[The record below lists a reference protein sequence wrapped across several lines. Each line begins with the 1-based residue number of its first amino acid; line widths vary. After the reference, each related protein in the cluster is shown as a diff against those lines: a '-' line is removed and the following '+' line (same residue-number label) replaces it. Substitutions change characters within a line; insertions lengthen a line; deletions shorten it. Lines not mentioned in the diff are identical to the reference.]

1 MAKKKDLLLVL
12 TIESVVIGVVLGF
25 VIRPFEPSNDV
36 ISLIGFPGE
45 IFMQIVEMMILPLI
59 ISSVIS
65 ALAQVRARDAQKMGT
80 ITVLYYL
87 TTTLLSTITGIV
99 LVYSIHPGTPELI
112 HALKK
117 DGALED
123 TALSTLDTFLDQ
135 LRNMFPENIIQATF
149 QQVQTYYVAQKSY
162 IRNSTSNS
170 TELVETY
177 KPHLTYTYE
186 MNVLG
191 LIVFCSGFGIILSIL
206 GDQARL
212 MINFF
217 IVLDAII
224 MRWISALMWCYPIGI
239 FSLVV
244 KNIIDID
251 NLTETAQALAM
262 YVVTV
267 ICGLMI
273 HSLLTL
279 PFLYAL
285 VTRQSPFS
293 FITGMLQALATAFGT
308 ASSGATLPV
317 TFRCL
322 EENLKIDRRVTRFVL
337 PLGATITMDG
347 TALYEAVAVIFI
359 AQLHNIKLSVL
370 DLLTISVTT
379 TVASIG
385 SGAVPAGLDTIMIV
399 LKTVGLPT
407 KDLSLLLT
415 VDWLLDRIR
424 TSVNVMGDGYGAGII
439 HHLTKNSLLE
449 ADEDEVLRQIRSDI
463 EMLNNPNV
471 AMTENFDETRKMSKA
486 NSYAG
491 GISITKETQTDV
503 DLEAQTSK
511 VRLALPTSR
520 PPPPSPAQPTTSD
533 ANESETPQR
542 RRHSL
547 MSTVL
552 WIGKTLSS
560 SESKAEQP
568 KQSRNHSRSN
578 SKREKGGAEENRN
591 LLAPANT
598 TFTV

>member
-25 VIRPFEPSNDV
+25 VIRPFDLSNDM

-59 ISSVIS
+59 ISSVVS

-87 TTTLLSTITGIV
+87 TTTFLATITGIV

-112 HALKK
+112 HAALGTK
-117 DGALED
+117 DGILAD
-123 TALSTLDTFLDQ
+123 TPLSTLDTFLDQ

-149 QQVQTYYVAQKSY
+149 QQVQTYYKVELKTV
-162 IRNSTSNS
+162 RNSTSNM
-170 TELVETY
+170 TELVETL
-177 KPHLTYTYE
+177 KPALTYTYE

-212 MINFF
+212 MTNFF

-239 FSLVV
+239 LSLVI
-244 KNIIDID
+244 KNIVDID

-279 PFLYAL
+279 PFLYAV
-285 VTRQSPFS
+285 VTRKSPFS

-359 AQLHNIKLSVL
+359 AQLHNVKLSAL

-407 KDLSLLLT
+407 KDLTLLLT

-449 ADEDEVLRQIRSDI
+449 ADEDEVLKQIRSDI

-471 AMTENFDETRKMSKA
+471 AMTANFDETRKISKA
-486 NSYAG
+486 NSFLG
-491 GISITKETQTDV
+491 GVSITKETQTEIDI
-503 DLEAQTSK
+503 EAQTVKPRQKS
-511 VRLALPTSR
+511 
-520 PPPPSPAQPTTSD
+520 
-533 ANESETPQR
+533 
-542 RRHSL
+542 
-547 MSTVL
+547 
-552 WIGKTLSS
+552 
-560 SESKAEQP
+560 
-568 KQSRNHSRSN
+568 SRNHSRSN
-578 SKREKGGAEENRN
+578 SKREKGGSEENRN

>member
-1 MAKKKDLLLVL
+1 MTNRKDLLLVL

-59 ISSVIS
+59 ISSVVS
-65 ALAQVRARDAQKMGT
+65 ALAQVRARDAQKMGS

-87 TTTLLSTITGIV
+87 TTTLLSTFTGIV
-99 LVYSIHPGTPELI
+99 LVSSIHPGSPELI
-112 HALKK
+112 DLLKK
-117 DGALED
+117 DSGVLED

-135 LRNMFPENIIQATF
+135 LRNMFPENIVQATF
-149 QQVQTYYVAQKSY
+149 QQVQTYYTPHKSFT
-162 IRNSTSNS
+162 RNATTNA
-170 TELVETY
+170 TDVVDIY

-191 LIVFCSGFGIILSIL
+191 LIVFCSGFGMILSIL

-212 MINFF
+212 MTNFF

-224 MRWISALMWCYPIGI
+224 MKWISALMWCYPVGI
-239 FSLVV
+239 LSLVV
-244 KNIIDID
+244 KNIVDID
-251 NLTETAQALAM
+251 NLSETAQVLAM
-262 YVVTV
+262 YVITV

-279 PFLYAL
+279 PLLYAV
-285 VTRQSPFS
+285 VTRKSPFS

-359 AQLHNIKLSVL
+359 AQLHNIPLSAL
-370 DLLTISVTT
+370 DLLTISITT

-385 SGAVPAGLDTIMIV
+385 SGAVPAGLDTIVIV
-399 LKTVGLPT
+399 LKTVGLPYT
-407 KDLSLLLT
+407 DLGLLLT

-439 HHLTKNSLLE
+439 NHLTYNSLLE

-471 AMTENFDETRKMSKA
+471 AMTSHFDEPRKMSKA
-486 NSYAG
+486 NSYIG
-491 GISITKETQTDV
+491 GVSMTQDTQTDH
-503 DLEAQTSK
+503 DIEAQTSK
-511 VRLALPTSR
+511 AEPRT
-520 PPPPSPAQPTTSD
+520 Q
-533 ANESETPQR
+533 
-542 RRHSL
+542 HS
-547 MSTVL
+547 
-552 WIGKTLSS
+552 
-560 SESKAEQP
+560 
-568 KQSRNHSRSN
+568 SRNHSRTN
-578 SKREKGGAEENRN
+578 SRREKGGAEENKN
-591 LLAPANT
+591 LLAPAST